1 MTGQCGTY
9 QWMAPEVIGGHIYTE
24 KADVFSFGIN
34 LWELLTRKI
43 PYDGMQPMQVS
54 VRKLCKVQVAMMVH
68 THKKRLPIP
77 DTCPEW
83 YATLIKD
90 CWDQDPDAR
99 PSFAE
104 IIKRLKRGGPAPT
117 VLN

>member
-1 MTGQCGTY
+1 
-9 QWMAPEVIGGHIYTE
+9 
-24 KADVFSFGIN
+24 
-34 LWELLTRKI
+34 
-43 PYDGMQPMQVS
+43 
-54 VRKLCKVQVAMMVH
+54 MMVH

-90 CWDQDPDAR
+90 GWDQDPDAR

-117 VLN
+117 VYN

>member
-1 MTGQCGTY
+1 M
-9 QWMAPEVIGGHIYTE
+9 M
-24 KADVFSFGIN
+24 N
-34 LWELLTRKI
+34 
-43 PYDGMQPMQVS
+43 
-54 VRKLCKVQVAMMVH
+54 QVAMMVH

>member
-1 MTGQCGTY
+1 
-9 QWMAPEVIGGHIYTE
+9 
-24 KADVFSFGIN
+24 
-34 LWELLTRKI
+34 
-43 PYDGMQPMQVS
+43 
-54 VRKLCKVQVAMMVH
+54 MVH

-117 VLN
+117 VYNQHKRNLSLLNIVCSNHGDPKELRV